1 MKFQDRLRSFLVA
14 LLDLPLVSK
23 AMASSSIVRDAVQL
37 YISLAHELLQS
48 IPDNQNE
55 NDLTFERSRKT
66 IRDETNDEEHEQL
79 CKGELWGAGGLLWW
93 IRPVCHHCAQPALT
107 AETTMKT
114 KKQENR
120 KKWKIQT
127 TKQKNNWE
135 LGFEGIENVLKRE
148 FCEEEEGWKSFNL
161 QNISK
166 AGLGEEQNEND
177 SLEIAAE
184 TERTEQR
191 RLSFYWTRTYC
202 KTICGPNSNED
213 EHIVKLFSRSQINAF
228 VCWLHV
234 FLFHLINIRWKSFL
248 YFPFD
253 VCYKKNYQS
262 PWSSKKI

>member
-1 MKFQDRLRSFLVA
+1 MNTTRMSSLCSTSFNR
-14 LLDLPLVSK
+14 
-23 AMASSSIVRDAVQL
+23 RD
-37 YISLAHELLQS
+37 H
-48 IPDNQNE
+48 NE
-55 NDLTFERSRKT
+55 N
-66 IRDETNDEEHEQL
+66 
-79 CKGELWGAGGLLWW
+79 
-93 IRPVCHHCAQPALT
+93 
-107 AETTMKT
+107 
-114 KKQENR
+114 
-120 KKWKIQT
+120 
-127 TKQKNNWE
+127 QKNKKTEKNEKSKPWSKKNNRE
-135 LGFEGIENVLKRE
+135 LGFEGIENMLKRE

-202 KTICGPNSNED
+202 KTICCPNSNED

-253 VCYKKNYQS
+253 VCFKKNYQS

>member
-1 MKFQDRLRSFLVA
+1 M
-14 LLDLPLVSK
+14 
-23 AMASSSIVRDAVQL
+23 
-37 YISLAHELLQS
+37 
-48 IPDNQNE
+48 
-55 NDLTFERSRKT
+55 
-66 IRDETNDEEHEQL
+66 
-79 CKGELWGAGGLLWW
+79 
-93 IRPVCHHCAQPALT
+93 
-107 AETTMKT
+107 
-114 KKQENR
+114 
-120 KKWKIQT
+120 
-127 TKQKNNWE
+127 
-135 LGFEGIENVLKRE
+135 LKRE

-161 QNISK
+161 QNISH

-234 FLFHLINIRWKSFL
+234 FLFHLINIRWNCLL

-253 VCYKKNYQS
+253 I
-262 PWSSKKI
+262 KKITNNLDQVRKSNHSLLNSKLTSMQTDWKKRKQPCRLLLSSPFYGGAIDFRF